1 MAMDKY
7 FGFLIDYKRWNGQ
20 QIVFLDATKTRSEFL
35 QELNGASSHQNQCN
49 KETECFYDVAG

>member
-1 MAMDKY
+1 MDKY

-49 KETECFYDVAG
+49 KETECFL